1 MSGETKPRY
10 VVGIDLGTTHT
21 ALAYAPIPAG
31 EDEISGERAKGGE
44 EAKAAAPVMLGIPQL
59 VAQGTID
66 TRELLPSFFYVAHES
81 DGPQVLPWDPTRKYA
96 VGEHARARGVDAPAR
111 VVSSAKSWLCHPSV
125 DRRAA
130 ILPAGAP
137 EDVERIS
144 PVEASWR
151 YLEHLVEAW
160 DHVVAKGDPEL
171 SLTKQSVV
179 LTVPASFDAAARELT
194 TEAAYAAGLEDLTLL
209 EEPQAAFYA
218 WLFDRGDAWRK
229 DVQAGDVVLVVDVGG
244 GTCDF
249 SVIAAVDRGGELVL
263 ERVAVG
269 DHILLGGD
277 NMDMLLAH
285 VVEQKMIRE
294 AEEAGKTLELDRW
307 QKISLQHAAR
317 GAKERLL
324 TTADGKSDGK
334 KKSADSAQIAIA
346 GKGSKLIGG
355 TLRTE
360 VTRDE
365 VQGAIVDGFFPVVD
379 ASARPAVRARAALTQ
394 VGLPYAQDAAVTKHL
409 AALLARH
416 ADAVGGPGSRKLLHP
431 TRILFNGGVMK
442 APILRERV
450 ASCVD
455 AWLDSDGAPK
465 ARVLEGADLDLA
477 VARGAA
483 AYGLARKGKGVRIR
497 GGTARAYYVGI
508 ESAMPA
514 VPGLEPPITAL
525 CVAPIGMEEGT
536 SVDLANAGGELGVV
550 VGEKVSFRFF
560 GSSVRRKDAVG
571 TAVERWK
578 AGEIEELAPI
588 EVDLP
593 TEGRVAGDVVPVTLR
608 SSVTEVGTLLLE
620 AVPLQPRK
628 KDERWKVELSVRSDG
643 ASQP

>member
-1 MSGETKPRY
+1 MKY
-10 VVGIDLGTTHT
+10 AVGIDLGTTHT
-21 ALAYAPIPAG
+21 ALAFAPMPPENPGG
-31 EDEISGERAKGGE
+31 ED
-44 EAKAAAPVMLGIPQL
+44 AKAESPKMLAIPQL

-66 TRELLPSFFYVAHES
+66 ARELLPSFFYVAHES
-81 DGPQVLPWDPTRKYA
+81 DGAQSLPWDETRKYA
-96 VGEHARARGVDAPAR
+96 VGEHARARGIDAPAR
-111 VVSSAKSWLCHPSV
+111 VIASAKSWLGHPSV

-130 ILPAGAP
+130 ILPPGAP

-160 DHVVAKGDPEL
+160 DYVIAKGDPEL
-171 SLTKQSVV
+171 ALTKQSVV
-179 LTVPASFDAAARELT
+179 LTVPASFDASARELT
-194 TEAAYAAGLEDLTLL
+194 TEAAYAAGFEDITLL

-218 WLFDRGDAWRK
+218 WLADKGDTWRK

-249 SVIAAVDRGGELVL
+249 SVIAAKDNGGELTL

-277 NMDMLLAH
+277 NMDLLIAH

-294 AEEAGKTLELDRW
+294 AEEAGKELELDRW
-307 QKISLQHAAR
+307 QKVALQHAAR
-317 GAKERLL
+317 GAKEKLL
-324 TTADGKSDGK
+324 TADDSMQ
-334 KKSADSAQIAIA
+334 SAQIAIA
-346 GKGSKLIGG
+346 SKGSKLIGG

-360 VTRDE
+360 VTRAE
-365 VQGAIVDGFFPVVD
+365 VQAAIVDGFFPVVD

-409 AALLARH
+409 ASLLAKH
-416 ADAVGGPGSRKLLHP
+416 TEALGATGGKLLRP

-442 APILRERV
+442 APLLRERI
-450 ASCVD
+450 ASNLN
-455 AWLDSDGAPK
+455 AWLESDGAPP

-508 ESAMPA
+508 ESSMPA

-525 CVAPIGMEEGT
+525 CVAPFGMEEGT
-536 SVDLANAGGELGVV
+536 TVDLSKAQAGELGVV

-560 GSSVRRKDAVG
+560 GSTVRRKDEVG

-593 TEGRVAGDVVPVTLR
+593 AEGRIAGDVVPVTLR
-608 SSVTEVGTLLLE
+608 TSVTEVGTLLLE
-620 AVPLQPRK
+620 AVPVSPK
-628 KDERWKVELSVRSDG
+628 TPNERWKVELSVRG
-643 ASQP
+643 AEA

>member
-1 MSGETKPRY
+1 MTKGEKKPRY
-10 VVGIDLGTTHT
+10 VVGVDLGTTHT
-21 ALAYAPIPAG
+21 ALAYALLPEN
-31 EDEISGERAKGGE
+31 EDE
-44 EAKAAAPVMLGIPQL
+44 APPPPAMLSIPQL

-66 TRELLPSFFYVAHES
+66 ARELLPSFFYVAHES
-81 DGPQVLPWDPTRKYA
+81 DGPQVLPWDEGRKYA

-111 VVSSAKSWLCHPSV
+111 VIASAKSWLCHPSV
-125 DRRAA
+125 DRRSA
-130 ILPAGAP
+130 ILPPGAP

-160 DHVVAKGDPEL
+160 DHVVAKGDPDL
-171 SLTKQSVV
+171 ALTKQSVV

-218 WLFDRGDAWRK
+218 WLADKGDAWRK

-244 GTCDF
+244 GTSDF
-249 SVIAAVDRGGELVL
+249 SVIAAVDKGGELVL

-285 VVEQKMIRE
+285 VVEQKMVRE
-294 AEEAGKTLELDRW
+294 AEEAGKALELDRW
-307 QKISLQHAAR
+307 QKVALQHAAR
-317 GAKERLL
+317 GAKEKLL
-324 TTADGKSDGK
+324 TAMDEGKK
-334 KKSADSAQIAIA
+334 KKSAESAQIAIA
-346 GKGSKLIGG
+346 GKGSKLVGG

-365 VQGAIVDGFFPVVD
+365 VQAAIIDGFFPVVD
-379 ASARPAVRARAALTQ
+379 AAARPAVRTRAALTQ

-416 ADAVGGPGSRKLLHP
+416 TEALATLQPEKRGGKLLHP

-442 APILRERV
+442 APVLRERI

-455 AWLDSDGAPK
+455 AWLESDGAPK
-465 ARVLEGADLDLA
+465 AKVLEGADLDLA

-483 AYGLARKGKGVRIR
+483 AYGLARQGKGVRIR

-536 SVDLANAGGELGVV
+536 SVDLGTAGGELGVV

-560 GSSVRRKDAVG
+560 GSSVRRKDTTGA
-571 TAVERWK
+571 AIERWK
-578 AGEIEELAPI
+578 QGEIEELAPI

-593 TEGRVAGDVVPVTLR
+593 AEGRVAGDVVPVTLR

-628 KDERWKVELSVRSDG
+628 KDERWKVELSVRSE
-643 ASQP
+643 S